1 MKGEGKSSAES
12 PGRKLT
18 PQEELGILRDS
29 LGTVGEQMR
38 NFPVDS
44 DKHGFVRL
52 FRKQERLE
60 QKIQEIQDSII
71 PALGYGTTGE
81 YSITSANKP
90 KR

>member
-1 MKGEGKSSAES
+1 MAES
-12 PGRKLT
+12 PERELT
-18 PQEELGILRDS
+18 TQEKLGILRDR
-29 LGTVGEQMR
+29 LGAVGEQMR

-44 DKHGFVRL
+44 GQRGFAEL
-52 FRKQERLE
+52 FGKEKRLE
-60 QKIQEIQDSII
+60 QEIQELQDSIK